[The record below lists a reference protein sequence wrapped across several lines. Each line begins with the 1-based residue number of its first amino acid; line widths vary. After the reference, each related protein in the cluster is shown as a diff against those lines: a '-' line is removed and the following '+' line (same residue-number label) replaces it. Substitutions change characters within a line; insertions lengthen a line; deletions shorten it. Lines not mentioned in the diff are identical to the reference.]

1 MENQICERPAVD
13 EMLDLGMVLGQNQAF
28 GFLAGRC
35 SAAQAETIRR
45 LRNEKL
51 YKRVTEHWKEFCRQY
66 LKMSGTQADSIIRLW
81 EEFGAGYF
89 EIAQLTRVSPE
100 TYRALAPAVDNGVLT
115 LNGEQIELTIEN
127 SRKVAAAVSKARRS
141 LPSKKQADLPVTER
155 IYRLD
160 ELCTAIIDEFAGIKR
175 CAEKPNEIYISAV
188 VRLHDPAFADSQ
200 GWTASSAKYQRQGK

>member
-13 EMLDLGMVLGQNQAF
+13 ETLDLGMVLGQNQAF

-45 LRNEKL
+45 PRNEKL
-51 YKRVTEHWKEFCRQY
+51 YKRVTEHWKEFCPQY

-89 EIAQLTRVSPE
+89 EIAQLTRVSAE
-100 TYRALAPAVDNGVLT
+100 TYRALAPAVDNGVLN

-127 SRKVAAAVSKARRS
+127 SRKVAAAVSKVRQAI
-141 LPSKKQADLPVTER
+141 PSKKDADLTVVER
-155 IYRLD
+155 IEHLD
-160 ELCTAIIDEFAGIKR
+160 QLCNAILDEFAGIKR
-175 CAEKPNEIYISAV
+175 SAEKTNGIYMSAV
-188 VRLHDPAFADSQ
+188 VRLHEKLSQ
-200 GWTASSAKYQRQGK
+200 IRKEKGF